1 MAYVAVVRAPRPQ
14 QGVPVSPAVCF
25 HARTRA
31 VPESP
36 MPRRPHLN
44 TRQYRVGFLWALVAL
59 AALATLPSLA
69 PSGGRDWVLAA
80 GADGLSPQ
88 DEAAARY
95 QAWLRGRAAAQ
106 DTAAGQAAA
115 SQAASGPGAS
125 APTPTVTMP
134 AASDADIPALALR
147 AYREAESWASGF
159 DSRCNL
165 SWTVLAGI
173 GRIESNHGRHL
184 GSLARFSPSGD
195 VTPSILGPVLNGAL
209 STAAIHDTD
218 AGRWDGDAAWDRAV
232 GPMQFIPSTWRTL
245 GRDGNGDGVANPNNL
260 FDSAVS
266 AAGYL
271 CLSSGGS
278 LSDQGNLRRAV
289 YAYNHS
295 WDYVAAVL
303 TWASFYQQRA
313 GLGSL
318 VEVQVPAGPASP
330 PSLAAGGGATGT
342 GGGGGTGG
350 AAAGT
355 GTASSP
361 GGVVAAGGS
370 GSPSSPAAPGGSP
383 SGSSTSTSGS
393 DGLTGSP
400 ATAPPSTSAPTTAP
414 PTTAPPSTSP
424 PTTAPPTTAPPST
437 DPPTTTTLC
446 PPDSTTTSSTTT
458 TTTDTTTT
466 TTTPTCPS

>member
-1 MAYVAVVRAPRPQ
+1 MAYVAVARAPRPQ

-69 PSGGRDWVLAA
+69 PSGGRDGVLAA

-195 VTPSILGPVLNGAL
+195 VTPSILGPVLDGAL
-209 STAAIHDTD
+209 STAAIHDS
-218 AGRWDGDAAWDRAV
+218 AA
-232 GPMQFIPSTWRTL
+232 
-245 GRDGNGDGVANPNNL
+245 
-260 FDSAVS
+260 S

-424 PTTAPPTTAPPST
+424 
-437 DPPTTTTLC
+437 
-446 PPDSTTTSSTTT
+446 
-458 TTTDTTTT
+458 
-466 TTTPTCPS
+466 

>member
-1 MAYVAVVRAPRPQ
+1 MAYVAVARAPRPQ

-69 PSGGRDWVLAA
+69 PSGGRDGVLAA

-125 APTPTVTMP
+125 APTPTVT
-134 AASDADIPALALR
+134 L
-147 AYREAESWASGF
+147 
-159 DSRCNL
+159 
-165 SWTVLAGI
+165 
-173 GRIESNHGRHL
+173 
-184 GSLARFSPSGD
+184 
-195 VTPSILGPVLNGAL
+195 SILGPVLDGAL